1 MVLSCVGLRIILG
14 PGSWDCFCACCWMI
28 ALCEIRRNRRTAGF
42 WEELLSASDKGL
54 FLITYKPGRIVYCML
69 LVGKG
74 NENDQPI
81 TAPKNEKRGYN
92 AG

>member
-1 MVLSCVGLRIILG
+1 
-14 PGSWDCFCACCWMI
+14 MI
-28 ALCEIRRNRRTAGF
+28 ALCEIRRNRRTADF
-42 WEELLSASDKGL
+42 WEELLSASDESL